1 MTAGTGG
8 RTTSRSLKVGAVQL
22 PGSSDVEG
30 RAVDWTRLLRPW
42 VERAASAGCGLVA
55 FPSLP
60 LATPLEAEGFEAF
73 KAAAAALAREHGIIL
88 LPGAVEGYAAPGA
101 SGADEPR
108 PYFRQALAIAP
119 DGSIIGE
126 QRQTH
131 VSPEEAARG
140 LQAGWDL
147 HVFALPPPAPR
158 GLWLGLLV
166 GLDAWYP
173 EVGRIL
179 MLKGAS
185 LFVASV
191 AMPAPYEPWR
201 QVAAMWQQVQQ
212 NQVFA
217 IEACAVG
224 RWGEAEYAGR
234 SAVLAPCEAVANG
247 SGILAQ
253 AGIDAAALPVTEWAA
268 GIGSAGST
276 EPALITAELDFDEL
290 QRTIDSYSVWE
301 QQNPG
306 FYRAVFPALY
316 EPGAAESDG
325 SASTGE
331 RGCA

>member
-8 RTTSRSLKVGAVQL
+8 CTTSRSLRVGAVQL
-22 PGSSDVEG
+22 PWQSDLEG
-30 RAVDWTRLLRPW
+30 RAVDWTRLFRPG

-60 LATPLEAEGFEAF
+60 LATPLEAEGLEAL
-73 KAAAAALAREHGIIL
+73 KAATGVLAREHGIIL
-88 LPGAVEGYAAPGA
+88 VPGAVEGYAVPGQ
-101 SGADEPR
+101 SGRGEPR
-108 PYFRQALAIAP
+108 PYFRQTMAIAP

-126 QRQTH
+126 QDQTH
-131 VSPEEAARG
+131 VSPEESARG
-140 LQAGWDL
+140 QLAGR
-147 HVFALPPPAPR
+147 VAKAFALPPPAPR
-158 GLWLGLLV
+158 GLRLGMLV

-185 LFVASV
+185 LLVASV

-201 QVAAMWQQVQQ
+201 QVAAMWQQAQQ

-224 RWGEAEYAGR
+224 RWGEAEFAGR
-234 SAVLAPCEAVANG
+234 SAILGPCEAVATG

-253 AGIDAAALPVTEWAA
+253 AGIDTAALPVTEWAA
-268 GIGSAGST
+268 GIGTAGSS
-276 EPALITAELDFDEL
+276 EPGLVTAELDFDVL
-290 QRTIDSYSVWE
+290 QSVVDSYSIWE
-301 QQNPG
+301 QQNPD
-306 FYRAVFPALY
+306 FYREIFPGLY
-316 EPGAAESDG
+316 EPETDESDRA
-325 SASTGE
+325 ASFGE